1 VQSYESYLTSIAK
14 DDTTATAAEKETFA
28 DSIML
33 KKVKLDIIVDSTGR
47 YEFKNES
54 SVDLNTMITSVQKD
68 PNGNTVQENVL
79 FKGIIESMGG
89 NITSGSSITSQPLN
103 VATHAASIDLY
114 DSLGTKHSLRIEFRK
129 ESKDPLTGVTT
140 WTWNATVPKPG
151 ELLGGESDPN
161 KNMLIGKKITFN
173 SDGSLKNFD
182 LPSLTFTPN
191 NGAKEKQIVKLNFGD
206 VGKFGGITS
215 FDGQSNTSGISQ
227 DGYPGGDLLGVRVD
241 QTGTLIGSFSNG
253 KANALAQV
261 SMAKFTN
268 SSGLSSEGGSLFSQT
283 ANSGNPI
290 IGTAGTGGR
299 GSIASSSLEMSN
311 VDLSKAL
318 TQLIIIQRGYQANS
332 KTITTSDQ
340 LLETLI
346 GIKR

>member
-1 VQSYESYLTSIAK
+1 
-14 DDTTATAAEKETFA
+14 
-28 DSIML
+28 
-33 KKVKLDIIVDSTGR
+33 
-47 YEFKNES
+47 
-54 SVDLNTMITSVQKD
+54 
-68 PNGNTVQENVL
+68 
-79 FKGIIESMGG
+79 MGG

-191 NGAKEKQIVKLNFGD
+191 NGAKEKQIVKLNFGE

-318 TQLIIIQRGYQANS
+318 TQLIIVQRGYQANS